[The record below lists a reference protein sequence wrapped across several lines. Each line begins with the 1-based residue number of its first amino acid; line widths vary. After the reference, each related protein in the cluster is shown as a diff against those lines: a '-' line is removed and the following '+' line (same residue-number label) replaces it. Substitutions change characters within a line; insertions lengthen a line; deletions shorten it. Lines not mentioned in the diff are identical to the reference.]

1 MMRGRLHAAAAVLLI
16 AVAAAV
22 CICSSDA
29 AENGIRR
36 REKRCEFKTEQPL
49 S

>member
-1 MMRGRLHAAAAVLLI
+1 MMRGRLHAAAVLLI
-16 AVAAAV
+16 AVVAAAL

-36 REKRCEFKTEQPL
+36 REKRCEFKTEQ
-49 S
+49 SSS

>member
-1 MMRGRLHAAAAVLLI
+1 MMRGRLHAAAVLLI
-16 AVAAAV
+16 AVAAV

-36 REKRCEFKTEQPL
+36 REKRCEFKTEQSL